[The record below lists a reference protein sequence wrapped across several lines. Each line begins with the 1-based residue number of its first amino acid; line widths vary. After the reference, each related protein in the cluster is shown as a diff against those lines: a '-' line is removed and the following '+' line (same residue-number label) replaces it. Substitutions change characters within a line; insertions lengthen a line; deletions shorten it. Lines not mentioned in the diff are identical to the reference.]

1 MLSGLPEIEEKGPLQ
16 ALSNDVTDFRQHMQ
30 SLLSSWE
37 KDNSLVYFDKV
48 PPSVPS
54 NKALKPIQLQK
65 IEEFKLEV
73 RDPLP
78 FSIPGTKTNAALS
91 PPPPSYEDM
100 IKNENQRDRS
110 DSDLARE
117 LQEKLNYSVDSA

>member
-1 MLSGLPEIEEKGPLQ
+1 LLSGLPEIEEKGPLQ

-91 PPPPSYEDM
+91 PPPPRYD
-100 IKNENQRDRS
+100 K
-110 DSDLARE
+110 
-117 LQEKLNYSVDSA
+117 K